1 MGDAHGFSWTVVQ
14 SPGDL
19 AILEHGVGD
28 GVFSVGDTDN
38 DTLGARHRV
47 RAALLVLCY
56 NLKCWS
62 GKVVGK
68 ERRDGKGRG
77 RNKVLQRI
85 CRCST

>member
-1 MGDAHGFSWTVVQ
+1 MVPAHHQEEPDLVYDDRQLGVIVGDAHGFSWTVVQ

-56 NLKCWS
+56 NL
-62 GKVVGK
+62 V
-68 ERRDGKGRG
+68 
-77 RNKVLQRI
+77 
-85 CRCST
+85 